1 MSGSYFDYH
10 EFSEYIKKFKIAEDD
25 FQTWLKTFLLKEAQ
39 RVVSL
44 AKQRQRAV
52 GAIDTGFMINSWV
65 VGNEA
70 KVLKAN
76 SKGKYTASGVSYD
89 SAFAQKASIE
99 DIKVVGNS
107 FEVTIANTAEYSS
120 FIEFGQR
127 SYSGKYLLTIAVSTV
142 QNALPNR
149 FTNDFAKFLKEKGV
163 K

>member
-1 MSGSYFDYH
+1 MSSYFDYK
-10 EFSEYIKKFKIAEDD
+10 EFVEYVKKLNKTEED
-25 FQTWLKTFLLKEAQ
+25 FTTWLKQFLLKEAQ
-39 RVVSL
+39 RVVRL

-65 VGNEA
+65 IGNEA

-89 SAFAQKASIE
+89 SAFAKEASIE

-107 FEVTIANTAEYSS
+107 FEVTIGNTAEYAS

-127 SYSGKYLLTIAVSTV
+127 SYSGKYLLTIAIDTV
-142 QNALPNR
+142 QNALPKR
-149 FTNDFAKFLKEKGV
+149 FESEFIKFCKKEGID
-163 K
+163 